1 MLMYQKNQNFL
12 NTYKEI
18 KDNEKLL
25 RKNIISHSLNLSE
38 VDKLS
43 TQVTTKTHNRTSLI
57 NDTAYPVTPNILH
70 NFKNHNVDVKF
81 TGSLIPYVN
90 LSSTCFN
97 KNKKSDLDVNN
108 HNEKKT
114 VNYTA
119 TVLLTNPILR
129 PIR

>member
-1 MLMYQKNQNFL
+1 MYQKNQNFL

-70 NFKNHNVDVKF
+70 NFKNHN
-81 TGSLIPYVN
+81 
-90 LSSTCFN
+90 
-97 KNKKSDLDVNN
+97 
-108 HNEKKT
+108 EKKT